1 MKTQII
7 TLESHDDLVS
17 VRDRMTWAKSRRI
30 LLVWPGFEKVALR
43 PVDLRILQ
51 QHARTLG
58 AEVGLVTRRGDV
70 RREADGFGI
79 PVFRSTAE
87 AQKQA
92 WPDFPAPTRR
102 RRLEGQRGADRLRRF
117 RDQVKPR
124 MGRASTSVFI
134 RVGSFVVGVLAVL
147 VLAALFVPRATITL
161 TPVSK
166 EQDITLPV
174 KASTDVTQVAISGS
188 VPATLRTLEVSG
200 TESVAVTTMAAVPQD
215 TATGIA
221 EFKNLTQSEL
231 AIPAGTV
238 VYSITPVSQRFATQ
252 NSAQLPGQVNATVQ
266 VAIRALG
273 GGAKGNVPANAI
285 LAVEGGLATSVSVT
299 NPDPTDG
306 GSDRTTTVPS
316 ADDRARLRQALMAQ
330 LGAQA
335 LDKLQS
341 TIAAKDVLLPN
352 TLQAG
357 KVRDETYD
365 PSAGDPGSLLK
376 LDMTVEFQAQYV
388 KAEDLTSL
396 ANGALTAAAP
406 AGFVPSL
413 GSLMFSLAS
422 TPQADASGTSQ
433 FDLQVRSKLVHMI
446 DLNRAAALVRG
457 YPPSMATAMLQ
468 STLQLARPPQVE
480 LSPSWWPWLP
490 LIPFRINVIS
500 T

>member
-51 QHARTLG
+51 QHARSLG
-58 AEVGLVTRRGDV
+58 AEMGLVTRRGDI

-87 AQKQA
+87 AQKEA
-92 WPDFPAPTRR
+92 WPEFPAPTRR
-102 RRLEGQRGADRLRRF
+102 RRLEGQRGAERLRRY

-124 MGRASTSVFI
+124 MGRATTSVFI

-147 VLAALFVPRATITL
+147 VLAALFVPRATIRL
-161 TPVSK
+161 TPISK

-174 KASTDVTQVAISGS
+174 KASADFTQVAISGS
-188 VPATLRTLEVSG
+188 VPARAINVEASG
-200 TESVAVTTMAAVPQD
+200 TQSAPVTTMSAVPQD
-215 TATGIA
+215 KARGIA
-221 EFKNLTQSEL
+221 EFRNLTQSEL
-231 AIPAGTV
+231 VIPAGTV

-252 NSAQLPGQVNATVQ
+252 NDAQLAAQVNATAQ
-266 VAIRALG
+266 VPIQATE
-273 GGAKGNVPANAI
+273 GGAKGDVPANAI
-285 LAVEGGLATSVSVT
+285 LAVEGNLATFVSVT

-316 ADDRARLRQALMAQ
+316 AGDRASLRQALMTQ

-335 LDKLQS
+335 LDQMQ
-341 TIAAKDVLLPN
+341 AAIGTKDVLLPN

-357 KVRDETYD
+357 EVKDESYN
-365 PSAGDPGSLLK
+365 PAAGAPGSLLK
-376 LDMTVEFQAQYV
+376 LDMTINFQAQYV
-388 KAEDLTSL
+388 RAEDLTSL
-396 ANGALTAAAP
+396 AQGALTAAAP
-406 AGFVPSL
+406 AGFVPAP
-413 GSLMFSLAS
+413 GSLTFSLAS
-422 TPQADASGTSQ
+422 TPQADATGTSQ
-433 FDLQVRSKLVHMI
+433 FELQVKSTLVHVI

-457 YPPSMATAMLQ
+457 YPPSTASAMLQ
-468 STLQLARPPQVE
+468 STLPLERPPQVQ

-490 LIPFRINVIS
+490 LIPFRINVI
-500 T
+500 TT